1 VNNTNTPKEPIENA
15 HLHIVCL
22 DVPYPVDYGGVFDL
36 FSKIKSLYEAGVKI
50 HLHCFE
56 YGRGQQPTLNKYC
69 VEVNY
74 YKRLKAVKGFSFSVP
89 YIVKSRANKKLISRL
104 LQDDFPVLMEGI
116 HCTYFLH
123 TGQLAKSRCFV
134 RLHNVE
140 FQYYRQLAQTSTS
153 FFKKI
158 FFGRESRLL
167 RTYEASLANK
177 ADFWTV
183 TEKDMEIFVKQLG
196 YNSVDYLPLYLPE
209 YKPVFNGERGH
220 YCLYHGNLSV
230 PENEAAATWLLTH
243 VFNEIEIPFVI
254 AGKNP
259 SAHLEKLAHEYNH
272 TCIVANPDEREMED
286 LVKKAQLHVLPSM
299 NETGIKLKLINA
311 LYYGRHCVVNT
322 AGVDGS
328 GLNDCCIIANSAIEM
343 QQEILEVFGQPFTP
357 AAFETRLKKLSG
369 VFNNAANAQQQ
380 ISWIFKKEPTLPG
393 VVAQRKLSL

>member
-1 VNNTNTPKEPIENA
+1 MNNINTPIELLENA

-36 FSKIKSLYEAGVKI
+36 FYKIKSLHDAGIKI

-56 YGRGQQPTLNKYC
+56 YGRGEQGTLNNYC

-74 YKRLKAVKGFSFSVP
+74 YQRLTGIKGFSFSVP
-89 YIVKSRANKKLISRL
+89 YIVKSRANKTLLNRL
-104 LQDDFPVLMEGI
+104 LQDDYPVLMEGI
-116 HCTYFLH
+116 HCTYFLKS
-123 TGQLAKSRCFV
+123 GQLSKSRSFV

-140 FQYYRQLAQTSTS
+140 FQYYRQLAQTTTS
-153 FFKKI
+153 FFKKM
-158 FFGRESRLL
+158 FFKRESKLL
-167 RTYEASLANK
+167 RSYEASLANK

-183 TEKDMEIFVKQLG
+183 TEKDLYVFVKELG

-209 YKPVFNGERGH
+209 YQPQFNGERGH
-220 YCLYHGNLSV
+220 YCLYHGNLGV

-243 VFNEIEIPFVI
+243 VFNKIEIPFVI

-259 SAHLEKLAHEYNH
+259 SARLEKLAHEYNH

-311 LYYGRHCVVNT
+311 LYHGRHCVVNT

-328 GLNDCCIIANSAIEM
+328 GLNDCCIIANSAKEM
-343 QQEILEVFGQPFTP
+343 QQEILSVFVQPFTP
-357 AAFETRLKKLSG
+357 TDFEARIKKLSRT
-369 VFNNAANAQQQ
+369 FNNVANAQQQ

-393 VVAQRKLSL
+393 VVAQRKMTL